1 MARIRSIKPEFWSDR
16 KLARALSRDARLLYI
31 GLWNYADEHA
41 RLLGDVRLIKG
52 AIFPYDDDLDAVT
65 VARLLAQ
72 VIDSGR
78 AIAYE
83 VDGDPYLWLPKLAD
97 HQRLEPGR
105 VESRLPVPPDTGQL
119 GLFDDDNAPP
129 SVPGANGSAPGADKS
144 ALTRALQV
152 AGSREQV
159 AGSKGARGAHQPAPR
174 RGAYSLPPGPD
185 ADFAAFWAAYPRK
198 VAKGAAL
205 KAWPKACKLA
215 DPAVIAAAAAAF
227 RDSPRRNPDYTPH
240 ASTWLNAQRWADEDD
255 DAAPA
260 VQEVSP
266 YTDWDD
272 GTSGWSKTT

>member
-1 MARIRSIKPEFWSDR
+1 MATADMARIRSIKPEFWSDR

-31 GLWNYADEHA
+31 GLWNHADEHA

-105 VESRLPVPPDTGQL
+105 VESRLPVPPATGQL
-119 GLFDDDNAPP
+119 DMFGDGNAPP
-129 SVPGANGSAPGADKS
+129 CEPGANGSAPGADKS
-144 ALTRALQV
+144 ALARAVQV

-159 AGSKGARGAHQPAPR
+159 AGNTAARRADLSAPGDR
-174 RGAYSLPPGPD
+174 FD
-185 ADFAAFWAAYPRK
+185 EFWAVYPKR
-198 VAKGAAL
+198 VGKGQAG
-205 KAWPKACKLA
+205 KAWAKAIKLA
-215 DPAVIAAAAAAF
+215 DPQVIIAAAAAF
-227 RDSPRRNPDYTPH
+227 RDSPRRSPDFTKHP
-240 ASTWLNAQRWADEDD
+240 ATWLNAQCWTDEDD